1 MPHEQEGGRLL
12 VLGDLQAHV
21 FVLGDLQV
29 ISFNPIATLKNTYA
43 YDLRVR
49 LINQING
56 PVGPGLG
63 LG

>member
-29 ISFNPIATLKNTYA
+29 ISFDPIAT
-43 YDLRVR
+43 
-49 LINQING
+49 
-56 PVGPGLG
+56 
-63 LG
+63 